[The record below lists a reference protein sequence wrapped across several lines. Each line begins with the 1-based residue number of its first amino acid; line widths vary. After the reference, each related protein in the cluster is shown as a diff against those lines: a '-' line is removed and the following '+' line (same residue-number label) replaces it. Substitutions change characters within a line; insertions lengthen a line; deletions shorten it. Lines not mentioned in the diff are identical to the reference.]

1 VSILTTSPQTA
12 AAVVGPAPGPMLVPI
27 TRPAVDER
35 ETNAVAEVM
44 ASGMLISGRRV
55 VEFEERVRAVAGTK
69 HAVSV
74 TNCTTALEV
83 ALRGMGVGPGHLVL
97 VTPYSWVTTVN
108 VIEIVGAQPV
118 FVDIDPEHFNM
129 SSRALTDVLATL
141 QRSGLSQSVKAIL
154 PVHTF
159 GNMAGIDDIVGIAER
174 NGIALL
180 EDAACALG
188 ASTSRGRAGS
198 LGVAGCF
205 SFHPRKVVTTGE
217 GGVVT
222 TDDDELADYIR
233 SYRNHGQ
240 LNGAFVSFGSNL
252 RLTEM
257 QGAMGV
263 VQMDKLAGLCQ
274 DRGRLAAVYDRILPE
289 LGMSPQVRNAGAV
302 VQSYVALCGAG
313 RSSVDIVAQLRD
325 RRIEA
330 TIGTVAIPKTPYH
343 GKRFAVPNG
352 TLPGLELV
360 ESQAVTLPLFP
371 GMTDAQQEQVISA
384 LADVLR

>member
-1 VSILTTSPQTA
+1 MTAAVTSAVTSAATTTSA
-12 AAVVGPAPGPMLVPI
+12 GPMLVPI
-27 TRPAVDER
+27 TRPSLDER
-35 ETNAVAEVM
+35 ETAAIADVL
-44 ASGMLISGRRV
+44 ASGMLIQGPRV
-55 VEFEERVRAVAGTK
+55 AEFEERVRAVVGTT

-74 TNCTTALEV
+74 SNCTVALEV
-83 ALRGMGVGPGHLVL
+83 ALRGMGIGPGHLVL

-118 FVDIDPEHFNM
+118 FVDIDPAHFNM
-129 SSRALTDVLATL
+129 SSEALTETIAHLGRA
-141 QRSGLSQSVKAIL
+141 GLLSSVRAIL

-159 GNMAGIDDIVGIAER
+159 GNMAGMDDVIHVARHHGIAV
-174 NGIALL
+174 L

-188 ASTSRGRAGS
+188 AENDLGRAGS

-217 GGVVT
+217 GGMIT
-222 TDDDELADYIR
+222 TNDDALADYAR
-233 SYRNHGQ
+233 TYRNHGQ
-240 LNGAFVSFGSNL
+240 LGGQFVSFGSNL

-263 VQMDKLAGLCQ
+263 VQMDKLPDLCK
-274 DRGRLAAVYDRILPE
+274 DRARLAEVYDSVLPE
-289 LGMSPQVRNAGAV
+289 LGLKPQVRNPGAV
-302 VQSYVALCGAG
+302 VQSYVALCGPSHSG
-313 RSSVDIVAQLRD
+313 PEVVAALRE

-343 GKRFAVPNG
+343 GNRFAVPAG
-352 TLPGLELV
+352 SLPGLDAV
-360 ESQAVTLPLFP
+360 ESRAITLPLFP
-371 GMTDAQQEQVISA
+371 AMTDSHQEQVISA